1 MYEKQSTN
9 NCRTDVLVHGAWHG
23 GWVWR
28 DASNQLT
35 TNGHRVTTPTLT
47 GLGDRSHLDF
57 DGIGL
62 DTHVN
67 DIVQHIKMENL
78 TEIVLLGWSLNE
90 MFPVSSEIEICHSTV
105 NQQAK
110 FVFAVMRSRND
121 NFEQARIN
129 WRN

>member
-1 MYEKQSTN
+1 M
-9 NCRTDVLVHGAWHG
+9 
-23 GWVWR
+23 WR
-28 DASNQLT
+28 DLSNQLST
-35 TNGHRVTTPTLT
+35 YGHRVTIPTLT
-47 GLGDRSHLDF
+47 SLGERSQLDF

-67 DIVQHIKMENL
+67 DIVQHIKMETL
-78 TEIVLLGWSLNE
+78 TDIGLLGWSLNE
-90 MFPVSSEIEICHSTV
+90 MFPVSSKIQICHSTV
-105 NQQAK
+105 NQQPK

>member
-1 MYEKQSTN
+1 M
-9 NCRTDVLVHGAWHG
+9 
-23 GWVWR
+23 
-28 DASNQLT
+28 
-35 TNGHRVTTPTLT
+35 TTPTLT

-78 TEIVLLGWSLNE
+78 TDIVLLGWSLNE

-105 NQQAK
+105 NQQLK